1 MCRTGCRGANPHG
14 RVTLALAGFFAG
26 LGACLVV
33 DLLTERSEPG
43 RFVTGLL
50 AVASLLVA
58 FLSLVT
64 RAFG

>member
-1 MCRTGCRGANPHG
+1 M
-14 RVTLALAGFFAG
+14 TLALAGFFAG

-33 DLLTERSEPG
+33 DLLTQRSEPG